1 MGRFGMRV
9 AVIDNTE
16 VSHLGQ
22 VGIALREANAEI
34 EVFRPWNGQPLP
46 EGGYHDAL
54 VVLGGEQ
61 NALADDTHPYLPEL
75 ARLMRRMG
83 QADKAVLGIC
93 LGAQI
98 LARAYGAQNIV
109 GSAPEFG
116 WHRLH
121 ATLQGVADPVISVLN
136 GPFPSFEWHK
146 DTFSLPDTA
155 VGLVHNRAVP
165 NQCFR
170 IGRASYGMQFHFEAS
185 RQVVEDW
192 NRDFAATVERIHPGW
207 LENYDVIAAEYG
219 PDADAAGLALA
230 RAWVSLI

>member
-1 MGRFGMRV
+1 MRV

-22 VGIALREANAEI
+22 VGVALREADAEI
-34 EVFRPWNGQPLP
+34 QVFRAWAGEPLP
-46 EGGYHDAL
+46 DGNYHDAL

-61 NALADDTHPYLPEL
+61 NARADETHPYLPDL

-93 LGAQI
+93 LGSQL
-98 LARAYGAQNIV
+98 LARAWGGDNLLAV
-109 GSAPEFG
+109 TPEFG
-116 WHRLH
+116 WRDVRPTR
-121 ATLQGVADPVISVLN
+121 AGMEDPVLSVV
-136 GPFPSFEWHK
+136 GRPFHIFEWHQ
-146 DTFSLPDTA
+146 DTFTLPRGAVHLAENETA
-155 VGLVHNRAVP
+155 A

-192 NRDFAATVERIHPGW
+192 NRGFPETVERIRPGW
-207 LENYDVIAAEYG
+207 LNDYPAISAELG
-219 PDADAAGLALA
+219 PEADAAGLAIA